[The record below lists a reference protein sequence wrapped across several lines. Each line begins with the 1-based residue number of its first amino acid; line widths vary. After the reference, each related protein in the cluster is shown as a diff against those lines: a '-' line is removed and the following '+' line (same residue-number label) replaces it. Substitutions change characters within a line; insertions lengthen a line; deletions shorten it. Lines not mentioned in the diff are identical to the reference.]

1 METLENVDLPV
12 REVLPDLG
20 KAMTGVGAAVLS
32 APPGT
37 GKTTLVPPYLSNLV
51 EGTVLVSQPRRMA
64 ARAAAR
70 RLAHLLGEPVGQTAG
85 YSVRGDTK
93 RSAKT
98 RVEFVTSGVL
108 LRRILSDPDMAGIG
122 AVVLDEV
129 HERHLDSDLSAAL
142 LLDIRDLTGLKIVAM
157 SATLAARSW
166 SDLLKGPVVEAF
178 ARTYP
183 VDVLYRQGP
192 NPLGIYGVERDFLRQ
207 VADEIMQAANE
218 DAGSV
223 LVFLPGRKE
232 IDAVA
237 NLLDHPNV
245 KVLHGSVPAKE
256 QDAILSGG
264 DEQQIVLATSIAES
278 SLTVPGVTRVVDS
291 GLSREPR
298 TDYRSGISRLVTV
311 SESKAGAAQRAG
323 RAGRLGPG
331 QARVLMGK
339 TSWSRLP
346 EHPEPEIRTADLT
359 SFLLSALRWGEVEDL
374 RLPDKPPVAAIES
387 ARKILEGLGAVDDE
401 GITAIGEK
409 ISSIPAHPRTAA
421 ALLRLNDEIGTKA
434 ATEIIALL
442 EEDQQIAGADLA
454 VAWRDMIRRPTQS
467 WKQSA
472 KRLAGLVPH
481 RHGEGL
487 SADEA
492 IGAVVAAAYPDRI
505 AILRGSTYLTAMG
518 TGAVLP
524 QGSPLTG
531 SEWLAIADM
540 TDTGRADAMIRSA
553 IPIASDLA
561 HEMGSSERI
570 VHEVSNGRVKAW
582 SVTSLGAIELSRRPA
597 TIDPAAARPIVIGAL
612 RDDIALLSWSENAIS
627 LRRRLG
633 FLHPHLGEPWPDV
646 SYPAL
651 ADRVEEWLGPELDR
665 WSEGGKI
672 QANATECLRRLL
684 PWPEAT
690 ELDKLAPERI
700 ESPAGGTAKIT
711 YGGEKPYVAMKLQ
724 ECFGWEDS
732 PLLAGGVR
740 LQIHLLSPAG
750 RPLAVTDDLGSFWR
764 GAYSQVRAENR
775 GRYPKHPWPE
785 DPLTAVPTR
794 RTKRKMP

>member
-166 SDLLKGPVVEAF
+166 SDLLKAPVVEAF

-207 VADEIMQAANE
+207 VADETMQAANE

-232 IDAVA
+232 IDTVA

-359 SFLLSALRWGEVEDL
+359 SFLLSASAGGERSKICACPINRPLPPLNLHGRSWRASGRWMTRES
-374 RLPDKPPVAAIES
+374 LPLG
-387 ARKILEGLGAVDDE
+387 RKSQAFPHTPE
-401 GITAIGEK
+401 
-409 ISSIPAHPRTAA
+409 
-421 ALLRLNDEIGTKA
+421 LLRLCSG
-434 ATEIIALL
+434 
-442 EEDQQIAGADLA
+442 
-454 VAWRDMIRRPTQS
+454 
-467 WKQSA
+467 
-472 KRLAGLVPH
+472 
-481 RHGEGL
+481 
-487 SADEA
+487 
-492 IGAVVAAAYPDRI
+492 
-505 AILRGSTYLTAMG
+505 
-518 TGAVLP
+518 
-524 QGSPLTG
+524 
-531 SEWLAIADM
+531 
-540 TDTGRADAMIRSA
+540 
-553 IPIASDLA
+553 
-561 HEMGSSERI
+561 
-570 VHEVSNGRVKAW
+570 
-582 SVTSLGAIELSRRPA
+582 
-597 TIDPAAARPIVIGAL
+597 
-612 RDDIALLSWSENAIS
+612 
-627 LRRRLG
+627 
-633 FLHPHLGEPWPDV
+633 
-646 SYPAL
+646 
-651 ADRVEEWLGPELDR
+651 
-665 WSEGGKI
+665 
-672 QANATECLRRLL
+672 
-684 PWPEAT
+684 
-690 ELDKLAPERI
+690 
-700 ESPAGGTAKIT
+700 
-711 YGGEKPYVAMKLQ
+711 
-724 ECFGWEDS
+724 
-732 PLLAGGVR
+732 
-740 LQIHLLSPAG
+740 
-750 RPLAVTDDLGSFWR
+750 
-764 GAYSQVRAENR
+764 
-775 GRYPKHPWPE
+775 
-785 DPLTAVPTR
+785 
-794 RTKRKMP
+794 